1 MKLEQK
7 KGHSVSIV
15 ISTLNRAKLLRNCL
29 HSLRYQN
36 HPDFEVVVI
45 NGPSTDATE
54 ELLAEYAGTL
64 VVGRIAEANLSK
76 SRNAGIALAS
86 GSLILFLDDDAYPEP
101 DWINTVV
108 AGFDSPKVGG
118 VGTRVYD
125 HSGFA
130 WQSNPFTIDQ
140 FYKANFERRPPVWAF
155 EFADSKT
162 IPHILGASSSFRR
175 DLLEQIGGFDEE
187 IEYFLDESEMCRR
200 VAEAGYKI
208 RFLDH
213 GACVHHKFAAGVTR
227 DERRILTYPYPVV
240 KNKYYVSLSDCLR
253 HGRNVSEYLEH
264 CDAFVQELMDGA
276 VWQLNHQGISQ
287 AEFDRFATDVK
298 RGQKDGLARAGVGV
312 RKSVPLPLPASAA
325 AAHAGPRF
333 KTLQPAGGRRSFCFI
348 SRYTPKQSPGGV
360 ARFMFD
366 LASGFAER
374 GHDVHLITMRSGPSE
389 IEYDNGLW
397 THHLCAEEVIEGQ
410 RGQAAGG
417 GVLDMR
423 SGPGKMN
430 CAWAKAAHA
439 EVLRLRQDR
448 FIDLVVAPAWDQE
461 GLYCALDRRL
471 TTVISMNTTFKTFA
485 EIERKG
491 LDADT
496 LREVS
501 ALEVSYLRV
510 ASAIHANS
518 RATARHVEQAFG
530 LPRPPDW
537 MVVGHGCRDA
547 ASASLARAGV
557 HRQQRGNA
565 VTVLYVSRLERRKG
579 TDIFMAALSQLLKA
593 CPQVSVRIVG
603 RDSYAGDASRSY
615 LSTFS
620 ADFPDLV
627 DKVSFLGQVS
637 DAELAREYEQ
647 ADIFCVPSR
656 YESFGIIYLEA
667 MRYALPVVAAGVGGI
682 TDIVVDGE
690 TGLLTAPENARALAD
705 AMARLV
711 NDRALR
717 LRMGDKGRQ
726 RFKTLFDHD
735 VIIDRT
741 LGAFL
746 RLLNERQHPVT
757 VEAAAHAAD

>member
-7 KGHSVSIV
+7 KVHSVSVV

-36 HPDFEVVVI
+36 HDDFEVVVV

-54 ELLAEYAGTL
+54 ELLAEYADDII
-64 VVGRIAEANLSK
+64 VGRIAEANLSK

-101 DWINTVV
+101 EWINTVV
-108 AGFDSPKVGG
+108 SGFDSPAVGG

-155 EFADSKT
+155 EFSDSRT

-175 DLLEQIGGFDEE
+175 DLLEEIGGFDEE

-200 VAEAGYKI
+200 VAESGHKI

-240 KNKYYVSLSDCLR
+240 KNKYYVALSDCLR
-253 HGRNVSEYLEH
+253 HGRNVSEYLDH

-276 VWQLNHQGISQ
+276 LWQLNHQGISQ
-287 AEFDRFATDVK
+287 AEFDRFVTDVK

-312 RKSVPLPLPASAA
+312 RKCVALPLPAVDAGAA
-325 AAHAGPRF
+325 RKRF
-333 KTLQPAGGRRSFCFI
+333 KTLRPAGGRRSFCFI
-348 SRYTPKQSPGGV
+348 SRYMPKQSPGGV

-397 THHLCAEEVIEGQ
+397 IHHLGAEEVIEGP
-410 RGQAAGG
+410 RGQTAAA

-491 LDADT
+491 LDGDT
-496 LREVS
+496 LREVT
-501 ALEVSYLRV
+501 ALEATYLRL

-518 RATARHVEQAFG
+518 NATAQHVEVAFG
-530 LPRPPDW
+530 LPRPPPG
-537 MVVGHGCRDA
+537 MIVGHGCRDA
-547 ASASLARAGV
+547 ADTSLSRAAE
-557 HRQQRGNA
+557 HRRQPGGT

-579 TDIFMAALSQLLKA
+579 TDIFMAALSPLLKA
-593 CPQVSVRIVG
+593 CPTVKVRVVG

-615 LSTFS
+615 LSNFA
-620 ADFPDLV
+620 ADHPDLS

-656 YESFGIIYLEA
+656 YESFGIIYVEA
-667 MRYALPVVAAGVGGI
+667 MRYSLPVVAAGVGGI
-682 TDIVVDGE
+682 PDIVVDGE
-690 TGLLTAPENARALAD
+690 TGLLTPPENSRALAD
-705 AMARLV
+705 ALARLAG
-711 NDRALR
+711 DRVL
-717 LRMGDKGRQ
+717 RQ
-726 RFKTLFDHD
+726 RLGANGRARFKALFDHD

-741 LGAFL
+741 LDAFL
-746 RLLNERQHPVT
+746 RLLKSRQAPVT
-757 VEAAAHAAD
+757 LEAAAHAAD